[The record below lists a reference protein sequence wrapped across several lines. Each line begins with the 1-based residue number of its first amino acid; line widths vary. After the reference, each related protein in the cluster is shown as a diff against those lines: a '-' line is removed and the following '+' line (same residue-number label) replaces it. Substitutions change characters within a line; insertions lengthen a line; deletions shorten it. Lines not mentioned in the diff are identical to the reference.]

1 MKAICTHDCQFR
13 GVLVKADTVLDLTP
27 EELKSD
33 QGKSSFRPLEE
44 LKSDQGKS
52 SFRPLEG
59 EAPKKAEDKPDDR
72 GMTADDYRAKLDV
85 MNVPYHPTDGV
96 DALRKL
102 FDRANDQ
109 TVRKGI
115 HR

>member
-27 EELKSD
+27 EEAKTD
-33 QGKSSFRPLEE
+33 QAR
-44 LKSDQGKS
+44 S

-59 EAPKKAEDKPDDR
+59 DGPKKSEDKPDER
-72 GMTADDYRAKLDV
+72 GMTAADYRAKLDI
-85 MNVPYHPTDGV
+85 MKVPYHPTDGV

-109 TVRKGI
+109 TIRKGV

>member
-13 GVLVKADTVLDLTP
+13 GVLVKADTVLDLTD
-27 EELKSD
+27 EEARTD
-33 QGKSSFRPLEE
+33 QAR
-44 LKSDQGKS
+44 S

-59 EAPKKAEDKPDDR
+59 GAPKKKDEDKPDER
-72 GMTADDYRAKLDV
+72 GMTAADYRARLDS
-85 MNVPYHPTDGV
+85 MNIPYHPTDGV

-109 TVRKGI
+109 TARKGL

>member
-13 GVLVKADTVLDLTP
+13 GVLVKSDTVLDLSP
-27 EELKSD
+27 
-33 QGKSSFRPLEE
+33 EE

-72 GMTADDYRAKLDV
+72 GMTAADYRAKLDV

-109 TVRKGI
+109 TVRKGV

>member
-13 GVLVKADTVLDLTP
+13 GVLVKADTVLDLT
-27 EELKSD
+27 EEETKTDLV
-33 QGKSSFRPLEE
+33 
-44 LKSDQGKS
+44 KS

-59 EAPKKAEDKPDDR
+59 PAPKRKEEDKPDER
-72 GMTADDYRAKLDV
+72 GMTAADYRNKLDV
-85 MNVPYHPTDGV
+85 MNVPYHATDNV

-109 TVRKGI
+109 TVRKGV
-115 HR
+115 HH

>member
-13 GVLVKADTVLDLTP
+13 GVLVKADTVLDISD
-27 EELKSD
+27 EEAKS
-33 QGKSSFRPLEE
+33 GLVRSSFRPL
-44 LKSDQGKS
+44 DG
-52 SFRPLEG
+52 G
-59 EAPKKAEDKPDDR
+59 APKPKKDEEKPDER
-72 GMTADDYRAKLDV
+72 GMTAADYRAKLDV
-85 MNVPYHPTDGV
+85 MNVPYHATDNV

-109 TVRKGI
+109 TVRKGL